1 MYGKLNI
8 MDYTTVLPLL
18 QKAIE
23 NNATDIHLVVSKPP
37 IFRIYGELGASDL
50 PPLTLED
57 IQNLIFNMMTETQ
70 RKTFME
76 LQDID
81 LSYIGVKNFNFRVN
95 AHVEK
100 GHPAANIRILP
111 TIIPTAQQLGLPAI
125 VEKLAHKRKGFIII
139 SGSAGSG
146 KTTTMNYM
154 VDVIN
159 KNRPFKI
166 VMIEDPIEYVHES
179 KKSLI
184 IQREVG
190 TNTQSFTTA
199 LKHALR
205 QDPDVVVV
213 GEIRDAESISMALT
227 TAETGHLVL
236 TTLHAPDTVE
246 CINRILDVYPPGKQ
260 HQIRTQL
267 AENLTAVIGQTLIP
281 LQGKDGR
288 VLATEVLIPTLSI
301 RNIIRR
307 GALLEIRGQMVTGDE
322 GMYTMEQC
330 LVGLIRDGVLTKDY
344 AKEFTKFP
352 SYL

>member
-1 MYGKLNI
+1 MVDLYI

-23 NNATDIHLVVSKPP
+23 HNATDIHLVVDKPP
-37 IFRIYGELGASDL
+37 IYRIYGELRTSDL
-50 PPLTLED
+50 PPLKLED
-57 IQNLIFNMMTETQ
+57 MENLLFNMMTDIQ
-70 RKTFME
+70 KKTFLE
-76 LQDID
+76 NHDID

-100 GHPAANIRILP
+100 GRPAANIRILP
-111 TIIPTAQQLGLPAI
+111 TIIPTSKQLGLPAI
-125 VEKLAHKRKGFIII
+125 IEKLAHKRKGFIII

-154 VDVIN
+154 VDLIN
-159 KNRPFKI
+159 KDRPFKI
-166 VMIEDPIEYVHES
+166 VMIEDPIECVHES

-213 GEIRDAESISMALT
+213 GEIRDPESISMALT

-246 CINRILDVYPPGKQ
+246 SINRILDVYPPGKQ

-267 AENLTAVIGQTLIP
+267 AENLVAIIGQILIP
-281 LQGKDGR
+281 LQGKEGR
-288 VLATEVLIPTLSI
+288 VLATEILIPTMSI

-322 GMYTMEQC
+322 GMYTFEQC
-330 LVGLIRDGVLTKDY
+330 LSQLIKDGILTKDY

>member
-1 MYGKLNI
+1 ME
-8 MDYTTVLPLL
+8 YTKIIPLL
-18 QKAIE
+18 YAAIE
-23 NNATDIHLVVSKPP
+23 RNATDVHLVVDKPP
-37 IFRIYGELGASDL
+37 IFRIHGELKISDL
-50 PPLTLED
+50 PLLKTED
-57 IQNLIFNMMTETQ
+57 IHNLIFDMMTERQ
-70 RKTFME
+70 RQTFLE

-100 GHPAANIRILP
+100 GRPAANIRILP
-111 TIIPTAQQLGLPAI
+111 TIIPTAEQLGLPLI

-154 VDVIN
+154 VDLIN
-159 KNRPFKI
+159 KDRPFKI
-166 VMIEDPIEYVHES
+166 VMIEDPIEHVHES

-190 TNTQSFTTA
+190 TNTVSFASA
-199 LKHALR
+199 LKGALR

-246 CINRILDVYPPGKQ
+246 SINRILDVYPPGKQ
-260 HQIRTQL
+260 NQIRAQL
-267 AENLTAVIGQTLIP
+267 AENLIAIIGQILIP
-281 LQGKDGR
+281 LQGKEGR

-322 GMYTMEQC
+322 GMYTLEQC
-330 LVGLIRDGVLTKDY
+330 LAQLVKDGVLTKDY
-344 AKEFTKFP
+344 AKEFSKFP
-352 SYL
+352 NYI

>member
-1 MYGKLNI
+1 
-8 MDYTTVLPLL
+8 MDYTQVLPLL
-18 QKAIE
+18 QKAIDQ
-23 NNATDIHLVVSKPP
+23 NATDIHLVVGKPP
-37 IFRIYGELGASDL
+37 IFRIYGELSISTL
-50 PPLTLED
+50 PPLTLGD
-57 IQNLIFNMMTETQ
+57 MQNLLFNMMTETQ
-70 RKTFME
+70 RETFLE
-76 LQDID
+76 IQDMD

-111 TIIPTAQQLGLPAI
+111 TVMPTAEQLGLPEI
-125 VEKLAHKRKGFIII
+125 IRKLARKRKGFIII

-154 VDVIN
+154 VDLIN
-159 KNRPFKI
+159 KERPFKV

-190 TNTQSFTTA
+190 TNTRSFASA
-199 LKHALR
+199 LKSALR

-236 TTLHAPDTVE
+236 TTMHAPDTAE
-246 CINRILDVYPPGKQ
+246 SINRILDIYPPGKQ

-267 AENLTAVIGQTLIP
+267 AENLIAIVGQILIP
-281 LQGKDGR
+281 LQGKEGR
-288 VLATEVLIPTLSI
+288 VLATEMLIPNLSI

-307 GALLEIRGQMVTGDE
+307 GALLEIRGQMVTGEE
-322 GMYTMEQC
+322 GMYTFEQC
-330 LVGLIRDGVLTKDY
+330 LAGLIKDGIITKDY
-344 AKEFTKFP
+344 AKEFSKFP

>member
-1 MYGKLNI
+1 
-8 MDYTTVLPLL
+8 MDYSKVLPLL
-18 QKAIE
+18 QNAIDH
-23 NNATDIHLVVSKPP
+23 NATDIHLVVDKPP
-37 IFRIYGELGASDL
+37 IFRIHGELRLSDL
-50 PPLTLED
+50 TPLKLED
-57 IQNLIFNMMTETQ
+57 IHNLLFNMMTEAQ
-70 RKTFME
+70 RKTYLE

-81 LSYIGVKNFNFRVN
+81 LSYIGIKNFNFRVN

-100 GHPAANIRILP
+100 GRPAANIRILP
-111 TIIPTAQQLGLPAI
+111 TIMPTAKELGLPSVI
-125 VEKLAHKRKGFIII
+125 EKLARKRKGFIIL
-139 SGSAGSG
+139 SGPAGSG

-154 VDVIN
+154 VDLIN
-159 KNRPFKI
+159 KERPFKI

-199 LKHALR
+199 LKAALR

-236 TTLHAPDTVE
+236 TTLHAPDTAE
-246 CINRILDVYPPGKQ
+246 SINRILDVYPPGKQ
-260 HQIRTQL
+260 NQIRTQL
-267 AENLTAVIGQTLIP
+267 AENLLGIVGQILIP
-281 LQGKDGR
+281 LQKKEGR

-307 GALLEIRGQMVTGDE
+307 GALLEIRGQMVTGEE
-322 GMYTMEQC
+322 GMYTFEQC
-330 LVGLIRDGVLTKDY
+330 LTGLIKDGVITKDY

-352 SYL
+352 NYL

>member
-1 MYGKLNI
+1 
-8 MDYTTVLPLL
+8 MDYTKILPLL

-23 NNATDIHLVVSKPP
+23 HNATDIHLVADKPP
-37 IFRIYGELGASDL
+37 VFRIHGELSASDL
-50 PPLTLED
+50 PPLKPED
-57 IQNLIFNMMTETQ
+57 IQNLIFSMMTESQ
-70 RKTFME
+70 RKTFLE
-76 LQDID
+76 TQDMD
-81 LSYIGVKNFNFRVN
+81 LSYIGVKDFNFRVN

-100 GHPAANIRILP
+100 NRPAANIRILP
-111 TIIPTAQQLGLPAI
+111 TLIPTAEQLGLPAI
-125 VEKLAHKRKGFIII
+125 VAKLARKRKGFIII
-139 SGSAGSG
+139 TGSAGSG

-159 KNRPFKI
+159 KARPFKI

-179 KKSLI
+179 HKSLI

-190 TNTQSFTTA
+190 TNTQSFASA

-227 TAETGHLVL
+227 AAETGHLVL

-246 CINRILDVYPPGKQ
+246 SINRILDVYPPGKQ
-260 HQIRTQL
+260 NQIRTQL
-267 AENLTAVIGQTLIP
+267 AENLIAIIGQILIP
-281 LQGKDGR
+281 LQKKEGR
-288 VLATEVLIPTLSI
+288 VLATEILVPTLAI

-322 GMYTMEQC
+322 GMYTMEQY
-330 LVGLIRDGVLTKDY
+330 LTYLIKTGVITKDY
-344 AKEFTKFP
+344 AQEFTKFP
-352 SYL
+352 NYL

>member
-1 MYGKLNI
+1 
-8 MDYTTVLPLL
+8 MDYTKVIPLL
-18 QKAIE
+18 HNAIGH
-23 NNATDIHLVVSKPP
+23 NATDIHLVVDKPP
-37 IFRIYGELGASDL
+37 VFRIHGELHTSDL
-50 PPLTLED
+50 TPLKFED
-57 IQNLIFNMMTETQ
+57 IQNILFDMMTEAQ
-70 RKTFME
+70 RKTFLE
-76 LQDID
+76 VQDID

-100 GHPAANIRILP
+100 GRPAANIRILP

-125 VEKLAHKRKGFIII
+125 VEKLARKRKGFIII

-154 VDVIN
+154 VDLIN
-159 KNRPFKI
+159 KERPFKI

-190 TNTQSFTTA
+190 TNTRSFASA

-227 TAETGHLVL
+227 AAETGHLVL
-236 TTLHAPDTVE
+236 TTLHAPDTAE
-246 CINRILDVYPPGKQ
+246 SINRILDVYPPGKQ
-260 HQIRTQL
+260 NQIRTQM
-267 AENLTAVIGQTLIP
+267 AENLAGVISQVLIP
-281 LQGKDGR
+281 LQGKEGR
-288 VLATEVLIPTLSI
+288 VLATEVLIPTISI

-307 GALLEIRGQMVTGDE
+307 GALLEIRGQMVTGEE

-330 LVGLIRDGVLTKDY
+330 LTQMIKDRIITKDY

-352 SYL
+352 NYL